1 MTNDEKQTLQTV
13 YEQLNGLLFDIENG
27 NGTEYLSDTVTDC
40 INLLAQIGVNNE

>member
-27 NGTEYLSDTVTDC
+27 NATEYLSDTVADC
-40 INLLAQIGVNNE
+40 INQLAQIGVNNE

>member
-27 NGTEYLSDTVTDC
+27 NNLEYLSDNVTDC
-40 INLLAQIGVNNE
+40 INQLAQIGVNND